1 MSTFLKHLN
10 IYMYT
15 VQQQNSARNPDWEY
29 EIATSIGFEKWDSC
43 MVGQITENHQIV
55 RDLQGPSH
63 REKKGGYSW
72 MYVDSDKSLML
83 EKTAFQPQLLLL

>member
-15 VQQQNSARNPDWEY
+15 YSNKTVQEIWTESMSHY
-29 EIATSIGFEKWDSC
+29 EIAKSIGFEKCDCC
-43 MVGQITENHQIV
+43 MVGQFTENHQIV

-63 REKKGGYSW
+63 REKKGGYS
-72 MYVDSDKSLML
+72 
-83 EKTAFQPQLLLL
+83 

>member
-15 VQQQNSARNPDWEY
+15 VQQQNSARNPDLEY

-43 MVGQITENHQIV
+43 MVG
-55 RDLQGPSH
+55 
-63 REKKGGYSW
+63 
-72 MYVDSDKSLML
+72 
-83 EKTAFQPQLLLL
+83 